1 MLLPSVSSMSAALA
15 STETP
20 GWHLLCHLIFI
31 WYLKVRGVEPFV
43 THQTSWL
50 ESTGEFDLRQN
61 QAFQNFC

>member
-1 MLLPSVSSMSAALA
+1 
-15 STETP
+15 
-20 GWHLLCHLIFI
+20 
-31 WYLKVRGVEPFV
+31 VEPFV